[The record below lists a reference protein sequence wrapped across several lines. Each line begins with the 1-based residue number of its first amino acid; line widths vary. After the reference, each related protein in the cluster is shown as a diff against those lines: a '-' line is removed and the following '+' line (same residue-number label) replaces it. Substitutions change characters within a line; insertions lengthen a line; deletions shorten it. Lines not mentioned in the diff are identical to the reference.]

1 MSFARSRAGAPLPLP
16 NRLGLERL
24 DDALPLVLERLAAAL
39 NGHADMCK
47 LLMSHGATFPEADSE
62 KGIQLKGYCV
72 VYGHAEVL
80 SLLETAWSS

>member
-1 MSFARSRAGAPLPLP
+1 MKRARIMI
-16 NRLGLERL
+16 
-24 DDALPLVLERLAAAL
+24 DDEANPLVADMGGFSALYFAAL

-47 LLMSHGATFPEADSE
+47 LLMSHGATFPDADSE

-80 SLLETAWSS
+80 SLLEAAWSS